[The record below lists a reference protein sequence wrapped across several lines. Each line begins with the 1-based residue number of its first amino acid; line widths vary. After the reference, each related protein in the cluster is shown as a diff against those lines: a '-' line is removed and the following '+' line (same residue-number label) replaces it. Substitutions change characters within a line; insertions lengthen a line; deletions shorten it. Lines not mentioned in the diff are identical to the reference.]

1 MSEIVGKM
9 KKSIKFALRQPGQAV
24 ASVINRLTVEPDVF
38 DNKLGIVVIIKNEGP
53 YIEEW
58 VRYHLLVGA
67 DIIYIYDNE
76 STDNTRQILEP
87 YISSGKVVYKYFPGI
102 AMQLPAYNDALR
114 RYKNSCKY
122 IAFIDADEFLFP
134 LNEGESVANIV
145 SSILDVEPKAGGLA
159 VNWRMFGSSFH
170 EEKPYGGGVLE
181 NYLYRAFENG
191 KGNDCIKSVV
201 NPRRVYRYCHVHYP
215 MYYFGYYSI
224 DETGRKVTGWF
235 NINNN
240 IKLLRI
246 NHYFTKSKEE
256 WIARRSIG
264 KADAKD
270 RIKTRTMQ
278 EFYEHDNND
287 IYDASALYYSNLL
300 NKDKSNA

>member
-1 MSEIVGKM
+1 MWNPKQVD
-9 KKSIKFALRQPGQAV
+9 LQ
-24 ASVINRLTVEPDVF
+24 LTGVC
-38 DNKLGIVVIIKNEGP
+38 LGHLFTRKNHTE
-53 YIEEW
+53 
-58 VRYHLLVGA
+58 
-67 DIIYIYDNE
+67 
-76 STDNTRQILEP
+76 
-87 YISSGKVVYKYFPGI
+87 
-102 AMQLPAYNDALR
+102 
-114 RYKNSCKY
+114 
-122 IAFIDADEFLFP
+122 
-134 LNEGESVANIV
+134 
-145 SSILDVEPKAGGLA
+145 
-159 VNWRMFGSSFH
+159 
-170 EEKPYGGGVLE
+170 GGVLE

-270 RIKTRTMQ
+270 RTKTRTMQ
-278 EFYEHDNND
+278 EFYEHDNTD

>member
-1 MSEIVGKM
+1 
-9 KKSIKFALRQPGQAV
+9 
-24 ASVINRLTVEPDVF
+24 
-38 DNKLGIVVIIKNEGP
+38 
-53 YIEEW
+53 
-58 VRYHLLVGA
+58 
-67 DIIYIYDNE
+67 
-76 STDNTRQILEP
+76 
-87 YISSGKVVYKYFPGI
+87 
-102 AMQLPAYNDALR
+102 
-114 RYKNSCKY
+114 
-122 IAFIDADEFLFP
+122 
-134 LNEGESVANIV
+134 
-145 SSILDVEPKAGGLA
+145 
-159 VNWRMFGSSFH
+159 
-170 EEKPYGGGVLE
+170 
-181 NYLYRAFENG
+181 
-191 KGNDCIKSVV
+191 
-201 NPRRVYRYCHVHYP
+201 

-235 NINNN
+235 KLNNN

-270 RIKTRTMQ
+270 RTKTRTMQ

>member
-1 MSEIVGKM
+1 MQLIGVCLVHLFM
-9 KKSIKFALRQPGQAV
+9 KK
-24 ASVINRLTVEPDVF
+24 NHT
-38 DNKLGIVVIIKNEGP
+38 
-53 YIEEW
+53 
-58 VRYHLLVGA
+58 
-67 DIIYIYDNE
+67 
-76 STDNTRQILEP
+76 
-87 YISSGKVVYKYFPGI
+87 
-102 AMQLPAYNDALR
+102 
-114 RYKNSCKY
+114 
-122 IAFIDADEFLFP
+122 
-134 LNEGESVANIV
+134 
-145 SSILDVEPKAGGLA
+145 
-159 VNWRMFGSSFH
+159 
-170 EEKPYGGGVLE
+170 GGVLG

-191 KGNDCIKSVV
+191 KGNECIKSIV

-224 DETGRKVTGWF
+224 DETGRKVTGWS

-270 RIKTRTMQ
+270 RTKTRTMQ

-300 NKDKSNA
+300 KKDKNDV